1 MSAAYIQVRI
11 NIARR
16 EVEYWQNLLRDK
28 SCKDCEHYQEFGCK
42 LAEGV
47 RPPPE
52 VEKVGCASWE
62 WDCIPF

>member
-1 MSAAYIQVRI
+1 MSRAVIEVRI

-16 EVEYWQNLLRDK
+16 EMEYWQNILRNK
-28 SCKDCEHYQEFGCK
+28 SCYDCENYQEYGCK
-42 LAEGV
+42 LANGL

-52 VEKVGCASWE
+52 VEKVGCDSWE

>member
-1 MSAAYIQVRI
+1 MSRAVIEVRI

-16 EVEYWQNLLRDK
+16 ELEYWQNILRNK
-28 SCKDCEHYQEFGCK
+28 SCHDCENYQEYGCK
-42 LAEGV
+42 LANGV

-52 VEKVGCASWE
+52 VEKVGCDSWE

>member
-1 MSAAYIQVRI
+1 MSRAVIEVRI

-28 SCKDCEHYQEFGCK
+28 SCNDCQHFQQNGCV
-42 LAEGV
+42 LANGM

-52 VEKVGCASWE
+52 VEKVGCDSWD
-62 WDCIPF
+62 WDQIPF